1 MTFYEQKVPFLLKHD
16 SLLVS
21 AVNNVKY
28 IYDF

>member
-1 MTFYEQKVPFLLKHD
+1 MTIYERTEPFLLKHG

-28 IYDF
+28 TYDF